1 MIGMSV
7 RGARGKKVAGDR
19 GQPAVV
25 AALSHTDGKWVIQ
38 IRE

>member
-1 MIGMSV
+1 
-7 RGARGKKVAGDR
+7 VAGDR

-25 AALSHTDGKWVIQ
+25 AVSSHADGKWVIQ

>member
-1 MIGMSV
+1 VIGMSV

-19 GQPAVV
+19 GQLVVV
-25 AALSHTDGKWVIQ
+25 AVLSHTDGKWVIQ